1 MFLHEAV
8 TESQITD
15 VVALDCDT
23 WFCLH
28 VWKKKNPCFI
38 TGLLYRP
45 RSKHKLTFLS
55 CLFNLYIFVPKLAGA
70 ATQLYFFHAEV
81 VMTAVTVLTFIV
93 I

>member
-28 VWKKKNPCFI
+28 VWKKKIPALKIGMCNVGRCFSSRK
-38 TGLLYRP
+38 LLTD
-45 RSKHKLTFLS
+45 L
-55 CLFNLYIFVPKLAGA
+55 
-70 ATQLYFFHAEV
+70 
-81 VMTAVTVLTFIV
+81 
-93 I
+93 